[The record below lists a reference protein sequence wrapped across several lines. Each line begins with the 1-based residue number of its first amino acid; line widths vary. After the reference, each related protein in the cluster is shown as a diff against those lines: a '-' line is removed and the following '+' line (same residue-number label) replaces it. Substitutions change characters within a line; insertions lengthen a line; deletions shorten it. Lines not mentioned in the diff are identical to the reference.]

1 MLCNYV
7 TVHFQFFNMN
17 YIYLMGC
24 KNDATIANIFCF
36 LLGKQL
42 IFGLL
47 LLGDDGDL
55 TSDHS

>member
-1 MLCNYV
+1 M
-7 TVHFQFFNMN
+7 TAHFQLSKVN

-24 KNDATIANIFCF
+24 KNDATIANIICF
-36 LLGKQL
+36 LLDKYL

-55 TSDHS
+55 TLDRS